1 MLEYIEREALL
12 KDIHEAVRFTVAR
25 SQKALTNLEIKGANK
40 ILDRIKVAPVADVVE
55 VKHGK
60 WIKKNDCAFPV
71 CSECHTWTDE
81 LQGTAEFNYCPNCGA
96 KMDGERRSENES

>member
-1 MLEYIEREALL
+1 MAEYIEREAIL
-12 KDIHEAVRFTVAR
+12 KHTTSVEVGAFSEWDVVKVEH
-25 SQKALTNLEIKGANK
+25 IKN
-40 ILDRIKVAPVADVVE
+40 APAADVVE

-96 KMDGERRSENES
+96 KMDGRRSEE